1 MSHPRYQSGMAQE
14 NSIVEQLR
22 AAIAESELS
31 RFQIA
36 KRAGLP
42 YSVLHGFAGEYRG
55 LNFESAAALCK
66 ALGLTLRPMAKPKR
80 RKVGE

>member
-1 MSHPRYQSGMAQE
+1 MSHWRYQWGMAQE
-14 NSIVEQLR
+14 NHITEQLH

-31 RFQIA
+31 RLQLA

-42 YSVLHGFAGEYRG
+42 YSVVHGFAGRYRG

-66 ALGLTLRPMAKPKR
+66 VLGLELRPVKR
-80 RKVGE
+80 KGR